1 MNMSGQGPL
10 LFFFIAATFLSNTPS
25 QPTPKLPGGCR
36 YTGAGRRHP
45 TEFCRADAGG
55 VGASL
60 TRLGRRLRRR
70 QSHRRLPGPTRNQ
83 LQHAGPSYPLS
94 PGHVPVHSCSARATQ
109 CSWALWE
116 GEQSLVFE
124 PASSPNPP
132 SHARSLL
139 TPSTGLRYRRA
150 RESAAT
156 ITTTA
161 GAAVARPAIQ
171 AVFRGARSTNAA
183 SVRAFGRTLLA

>member
-1 MNMSGQGPL
+1 MSGQGPL

-60 TRLGRRLRRR
+60 TRFGRRLRRR

-83 LQHAGPSYPLS
+83 LQYAGPSYPLS
-94 PGHVPVHSCSARATQ
+94 PGHVPVQSCSARAAQ

-116 GEQSLVFE
+116 GEHSRIRTGLQPQTPL
-124 PASSPNPP
+124 
-132 SHARSLL
+132 ARPLPL

-161 GAAVARPAIQ
+161 RAAVARPATQ

>member
-1 MNMSGQGPL
+1 MNHTPVHLLLGPE
-10 LFFFIAATFLSNTPS
+10 TFLSNTPS

-60 TRLGRRLRRR
+60 TRFGRRLRRR

-83 LQHAGPSYPLS
+83 LQYAGPSYPLS
-94 PGHVPVHSCSARATQ
+94 PGHVPVQSCSARAAQ

-124 PASSPNPP
+124 PSSSPKPP

-139 TPSTGLRYRRA
+139 TPCTGLRYRRA

-161 GAAVARPAIQ
+161 RAAVARPAIQ
-171 AVFRGARSTNAA
+171 AVFRGARSTSAA